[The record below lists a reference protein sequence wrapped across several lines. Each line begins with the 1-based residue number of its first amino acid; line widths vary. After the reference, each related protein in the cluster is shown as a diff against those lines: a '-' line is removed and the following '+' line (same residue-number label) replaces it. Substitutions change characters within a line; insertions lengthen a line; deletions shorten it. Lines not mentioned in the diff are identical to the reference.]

1 VKSELIKNVQIKNEK
16 MLNYSSSSS
25 YLLVAPDTFVVSV
38 RPAGELLADSVVVSL
53 PNSDVADKSVAAPEI
68 VVLWSTGELDSSWPS
83 AVEFSDP
90 WLPPVVDDRMS
101 AREIVLLAA
110 GELESPVEFASAV
123 DSVDN
128 SPVEPDD
135 VVDKSDD
142 AVETSS
148 DELLD
153 ELLDA
158 VDSSSSDELLAARTA
173 RCDPDD
179 VVDKSDDAVETSLVV
194 DLLDSVDSSSDEL
207 LDELLDAVDSSLDE
221 LIAAVDSSLDELL
234 AAVVSS
240 LVKAEEPVEEI
251 SFAIADMV
259 VDDSSVELLVEL
271 KASVEKVDGDEVAS
285 S

>member
-179 VVDKSDDAVETSLVV
+179 VVDKSDDAVETSLV